1 MNLFF
6 RRVPPI
12 IRPMASPI
20 SRSKVSIPHTE
31 RTAKEPRD
39 NNLHKVLLERM
50 EQVNDDIRLFRLV
63 PADREK
69 GLMKFLAGQWL
80 DVHVPTIP
88 KAGGFT
94 ITSPPS
100 LLNSQEPYIELAIQ
114 KSPSN
119 PPAAWLWRPSDS
131 ILGSELQVRV
141 GGSFTWPSANFQA
154 EARKLKRAVF
164 VAGGVGINPLMSML
178 SQLVINREAKDDFE
192 VQFLYSTKDPG
203 PSNLS
208 RILFL
213 GRVQQL
219 FKALG
224 DKSQLQLFLTQSK
237 DKQIDS
243 KSQVAGEDMS
253 IQRRRIQ
260 EEDLLRALGPVDE
273 RIDTVCYICGV
284 PGMTDAFVELAQKA
298 EGVDARNVFCE
309 KWW

>member
-1 MNLFF
+1 
-6 RRVPPI
+6 
-12 IRPMASPI
+12 MASPI

-31 RTAKEPRD
+31 RTANEPRD
-39 NNLHKVLLERM
+39 NAMLLERI

-63 PADREK
+63 PADSEK

-100 LLNSQEPYIELAIQ
+100 LLGSQEPYIELAIQ

-119 PPAAWLWRPSDS
+119 PPAAWLWRPSES

-141 GGSFTWPSANFQA
+141 GGSFTWPPANFQA
-154 EARKLKRAVF
+154 KGRKLKRAVF

-178 SQLVINREAKDDFE
+178 SQLGVDREANDDFE

-203 PSNLS
+203 ASNLS
-208 RILFL
+208 QILFL
-213 GRVQQL
+213 ERLQQS
-219 FKALG
+219 FEALG

-237 DKQIDS
+237 DKSIDG
-243 KSQVAGEDMS
+243 KSQVAGEKTP
-253 IQRRRIQ
+253 IQRRIQ
-260 EEDLLRALGPVDE
+260 EDDVLRALGPVDE
-273 RIDTVCYICGV
+273 RSDTVCYICGV
-284 PGMTDAFVELAQKA
+284 PGMTDAFVDLVQKA
-298 EGVDARNVFCE
+298 EGVDERNVFCE

>member
-1 MNLFF
+1 MT
-6 RRVPPI
+6 
-12 IRPMASPI
+12 SPI

-31 RTAKEPRD
+31 RTANEPRD
-39 NNLHKVLLERM
+39 NSLHKVLLERI

-63 PADREK
+63 PADRGK

-100 LLNSQEPYIELAIQ
+100 LISSQEPYIELAIQ
-114 KSPSN
+114 NSPFN
-119 PPAAWLWRPSDS
+119 PPAAWLWRATEN
-131 ILGSELQVRV
+131 ILGSELRVRV
-141 GGSFTWPSANFQA
+141 GGSFTWPPASFQA
-154 EARKLKRAVF
+154 KGRKLKRAVF
-164 VAGGVGINPLMSML
+164 IAGGVGINPLMSML
-178 SQLVINREAKDDFE
+178 SQLVIDRDANDDFE

-203 PSNLS
+203 ASNLS

-213 GRVQQL
+213 ERVQQA

-224 DKSQLQLFLTQSK
+224 DKSQFQLFLTQSK
-237 DKQIDS
+237 DKPLDG
-243 KSQVAGEDMS
+243 KCQVAGEEMP

-260 EEDLLRALGPVDE
+260 EEDVLRALGPVDE
-273 RIDTVCYICGV
+273 RSDTVCYVCGV
-284 PGMTDAFVELAQKA
+284 PGMTDALVNLAQKA
-298 EGVDARNVFCE
+298 EGMDERNVFCE